1 MPSDFDLVRRHGGDI
16 LASRGMR
23 LSRSYMQHGRVSVF
37 RHSLAVAL
45 LSVRL
50 ARALRFKVDERALVR
65 GALLHDY
72 FLYDWHDPD
81 PAHRWHGFRHPA
93 TALRNARRDFDLS
106 PVEENM
112 IASHMF
118 PMVPRLPRY
127 RESVILCLA
136 DKICA
141 ARETLRVRRE
151 KPRENTPSAKGGASH
166 DR

>member
-1 MPSDFDLVRRHGGDI
+1 MDRYSELIRRYGGDI
-16 LASRGMR
+16 LTSRGMQR
-23 LSRSYMQHGRVSVF
+23 SRGFAQHGSVSVY
-37 RHSLAVAL
+37 RHSLNVTAL
-45 LSVRL
+45 CLKL
-50 ARALRFKVDERALVR
+50 ARGLRLRVDESALVR

-72 FLYDWHDPD
+72 FLYDWHEPD

-118 PMVPRLPRY
+118 PMVPRLPRC

-136 DKICA
+136 DKLCA
-141 ARETLRVRRE
+141 VRETFCGRRAPL
-151 KPRENTPSAKGGASH
+151 PRRAGTH
-166 DR
+166 

>member
-1 MPSDFDLVRRHGGDI
+1 MPSDFDLVRLHGGDI

-23 LSRSYMQHGRVSVF
+23 LSRGFLQHGRVSVF
-37 RHSLAVAL
+37 RHSLGVAL
-45 LSVRL
+45 MSVKLSRGLRL
-50 ARALRFKVDERALVR
+50 RVDERALVR

-81 PAHRWHGFRHPA
+81 PSHKWHGFRHPA

-136 DKICA
+136 DKLCA
-141 ARETLRVRRE
+141 ARETLRDRRRRPS
-151 KPRENTPSAKGGASH
+151 PRKTFPEGGASH